1 MDSKM
6 LAEVLRA
13 VKAGAVDRF
22 EEIVEAYQQ
31 RIFFYCYHML
41 IDRMEA
47 EDATQEIFI
56 KAFDHLPRY
65 QEQQNFNAWLYK
77 IAYHYNVNKLRRGKL
92 KEQVHRLLIFT
103 NPQHTV
109 AADHR
114 IERLELGETLLKV
127 LQQLSH
133 EERSLIIL
141 RVVEERTYEEIG
153 DILNRDAAYLRKK
166 YERARKKFQ
175 TILLEKEGVDYESYA
190 KLT

>member
-1 MDSKM
+1 MDSSM
-6 LAEVLRA
+6 LVEALRA
-13 VKAGAVDRF
+13 VKSGEVDRY

-31 RIFFYCYHML
+31 RIFLYCYHML
-41 IDRMEA
+41 LDRMEA

-56 KAFDHLPRY
+56 KAFYHLPHY

-77 IAYHYNVNKLRRGKL
+77 IAYHYNINKLRRRKA
-92 KEQVHRLLIFT
+92 KEQVHRLLAFT
-103 NPQHTV
+103 NSQHTG

-114 IERLELGETLLKV
+114 IERLELGETLIQL

-153 DILNRDAAYLRKK
+153 EILNREAAYLRKK
-166 YERARKKFQ
+166 YERARKKLQ
-175 TILLEKEGVDYESYA
+175 TILLEREGVDYESFA